1 MKLRL
6 PGLLEAAVAHAV
18 LPADVELVRHGHAPA
33 ELGQVGLGVQN
44 VLNVGKYLTK
54 KLRLQH

>member
-1 MKLRL
+1 MNLRL
-6 PGLLEAAVAHAV
+6 PGLLEAAGAHAV

-54 KLRLQH
+54 N